1 MKNKAYF
8 IKRLAH
14 LKGLD
19 IDSEEVKLWSEKKI
33 LELLNQ
39 IKDEKDKKPKA
50 DSDEDDDFS
59 LVSRF
64 MKT

>member
-39 IKDEKDKKPKA
+39 IKEEKDKPKPEK
-50 DSDEDDDFS
+50 DEDDDDFS

>member
-39 IKDEKDKKPKA
+39 IKEEKDKPKA
-50 DSDEDDDFS
+50 EKDEDDDFS

>member
-39 IKDEKDKKPKA
+39 IKEEKDKPKPEK
-50 DSDEDDDFS
+50 DEEDDFS

>member
-19 IDSEEVKLWSEKKI
+19 IDSEEVKLWSDKKI
-33 LELLNQ
+33 LDLLTQ
-39 IKDEKDKKPKA
+39 IKQEREKKA
-50 DSDEDDDFS
+50 ESDSDDDFS
-59 LVSRF
+59 LVGRF

>member
-39 IKDEKDKKPKA
+39 IKHEKDKKTKE
-50 DSDEDDDFS
+50 DSDDEDDFS